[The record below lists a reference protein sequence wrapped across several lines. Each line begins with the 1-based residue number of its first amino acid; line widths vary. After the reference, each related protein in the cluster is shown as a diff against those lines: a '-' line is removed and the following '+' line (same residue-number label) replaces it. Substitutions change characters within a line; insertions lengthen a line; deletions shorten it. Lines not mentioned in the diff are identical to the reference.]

1 LIKQL
6 KNEIKELHKKEDENK
21 RLLGQIEKERKE
33 LVEPYEQL
41 KLEIHKYR
49 EDLLEQDKIIKE
61 KTKIKQEIDREE
73 QRYRDL
79 EYQYEVKMQS
89 YKYKEK
95 ERETLFD
102 IFNNTVYAI
111 QQREGLHN
119 LILEKKI
126 NAVSEELEVKNLQLN
141 EVLKA
146 AHIDGR
152 AIGAISKSI

>member
-1 LIKQL
+1 
-6 KNEIKELHKKEDENK
+6 
-21 RLLGQIEKERKE
+21 
-33 LVEPYEQL
+33 
-41 KLEIHKYR
+41 
-49 EDLLEQDKIIKE
+49 LLEQDKIIKE

-95 ERETLFD
+95 ERETLFE

-126 NAVSEELEVKNLQLN
+126 NAVS
-141 EVLKA
+141 
-146 AHIDGR
+146 
-152 AIGAISKSI
+152 